1 MNIKIHASSSQ
12 IAQKKKKIIKGIDN
26 SNDNKLYVN
35 KSGRMMFIKKI
46 EKQNFNENLITTTF
60 SNQNIFNKYKN
71 SSSICSSFR
80 QNNGLNNSKGS
91 KLQNTISF
99 GNNILSKT
107 NMTGLYNVN
116 KIVNNNDNIN
126 ILYNNNNVLTSTN
139 MSLL

>member
-1 MNIKIHASSSQ
+1 MNIKIHGSSSQ